1 MDDANLSL
9 HQNEPRTVALIGPYG
24 GGKTTLC
31 GTLLQA
37 AGAAATR
44 RAASARTH
52 APTYETKLSH
62 CTFLGD
68 AWAILD
74 CPGSPELAYETAC
87 ALAVADFAVVVV
99 DPEPARAILLRP
111 TFRMLEAEQLP
122 FMIFINKIDTL
133 EGASDAAVDLLI
145 EALQAETKVQLI
157 PRQMPIRENGIIV
170 GYIDLLSERAYR
182 YRAGAM
188 SEKIAV
194 PASMTTTEQAA
205 HDAVIDMLADHNDI
219 LLEQVINE
227 DLPTPAEL
235 YSHFRL
241 DLGKQGLAGVMLGA
255 AERFHGVQRLWKA
268 LRHDVA
274 GPSVTATRQAIA
286 AHGPPLAQIFKT
298 TYGNSTGKLSFAR
311 IWRGTFRDG
320 TAVNVNNNN
329 GSVRIGGITRFSDHE
344 AQKVGLA
351 EMGEVVVLG
360 RLQGVPT
367 GAILG
372 TAEQPLAFPSP
383 PPPLHVAAIA
393 AVDRK
398 DDVKLSSALEKL
410 LESDL
415 SLGLVRNPETG
426 DTLLAGQ
433 GEVHLNH
440 AIEQLGALAG
450 FTIRMTQPRV
460 PFKETI
466 RRPVHQHTRV
476 KRQTGG
482 HGQFADVKLY
492 IEPLSRGTGF
502 RFTDRVV
509 GGAIPRQFIAAV
521 SDAAKEATQRGPL
534 GYPVVDVAVTLVDG
548 GFHAVD
554 SSDMAFRSATRIGM
568 MEGLAKADPIL
579 LEPIHRVTVS
589 APTTFTTNV
598 LHLLT
603 SMRGQ
608 ILGFSERP
616 EWANWDDTE
625 AVLPEAEL
633 HGLITEL
640 RSQTAGLGTF
650 VYRFDHL
657 GEAPQRLAEK
667 VIQEIT
673 NRVSQ

>member
-1 MDDANLSL
+1 MDDANPSL
-9 HQNEPRTVALIGPYG
+9 HQNEPRAVALIGPYG
-24 GGKTTLC
+24 TGKTTLC
-31 GTLLQA
+31 GALLQA
-37 AGAAATR
+37 AGTATR

-52 APTYETKLSH
+52 APTYETKLAH

-74 CPGSPELAYETAC
+74 CPGSIEFAYDTAC

-99 DPEPARAILLRP
+99 DPEPARAIFLRP
-111 TFRMLEAEQLP
+111 TFHMLEAEHVP

-133 EGASDAAVDLLI
+133 ERASDAAFDHLM

-157 PRQMPIRENGIIV
+157 SRQIPICENGSIV

-182 YRAGAM
+182 YRASAM

-194 PASMTTTEQAA
+194 PASMTATEQAA
-205 HDAVIDMLADHNDI
+205 HNAVIDMLADHNDI
-219 LLEQVINE
+219 LFEQVIN
-227 DLPTPAEL
+227 DAMPTPAEL
-235 YSHFRL
+235 YNHFRL
-241 DLGKQGLAGVMLGA
+241 DMEKQGSAGVMLGA

-268 LRHDVA
+268 LRHDVTD
-274 GPSVTATRQAIA
+274 PSVTATRRAIVP
-286 AHGPPLAQIFKT
+286 HGPPLAQVFKT
-298 TYGNSTGKLSFAR
+298 TYGNSTGKLSFVR
-311 IWRGTFRDG
+311 IWRGTLRDG
-320 TAVNVNNNN
+320 TAVDVNGNS
-329 GSVRIGGITRFSDHE
+329 GTVRIGGITRFADHE
-344 AQKVGLA
+344 AQKVNLA

-360 RLQGVPT
+360 RLQGIST

-372 TAEQPLAFPSP
+372 TANQALAFPSP

-398 DDVKLSSALEKL
+398 DDVKLSGALEKL
-410 LESDL
+410 LESDR
-415 SLGLVRNPETG
+415 SLGLVRNPETR

-440 AIEQLGALAG
+440 AVEQLGALAG
-450 FTIRMTQPRV
+450 VTVRMRQPRV

-482 HGQFADVKLY
+482 HGQFADVKLD

-502 RFTDRVV
+502 RFIDRVV
-509 GGAIPRQFIAAV
+509 GGAVPRQFIAAV

-534 GYPVVDVAVTLVDG
+534 GFPVVDVAVTLVDG

-554 SSDMAFRSATRIGM
+554 SSDMAFRSATRVGM

-579 LEPIHRVTVS
+579 LEPIHRITVS
-589 APTTFTTNV
+589 APTIFTTNV
-598 LHLLT
+598 QHLLT
-603 SMRGQ
+603 SRRGQ

-616 EWANWDDTE
+616 EWVNWDDTE
-625 AVLPEAEL
+625 ALLPEAEL
-633 HGLITEL
+633 HGFITEL

-650 VYRFDHL
+650 ISRFDHL
-657 GEAPQRLAEK
+657 GEAPPRLAEK
-667 VIQEIT
+667 IIQEIA
-673 NRVSQ
+673 NRVTQ